1 MGTDITPKFYE
12 TLAKHLE
19 NGIPLKH
26 CSFSPSQRQR
36 AAVCLDVVHKL
47 EDNDMMDVKA
57 YLRRR
62 WGRTDTEI
70 RQDAKVVNW
79 LIAELHSDTK
89 ELSRY
94 RIIRN
99 SEKIIRMGQ
108 ATGDWKAIEAGTKM
122 LYKAEGLDKPESAV
136 DVEANTHMLPPVI
149 VETAPNGVRYS
160 EEQLDK
166 LRKKYHVEKDH
177 TQEMVEAKM
186 GLFIPSGS
194 IFSDTEELECVPP
207 VVPPV
212 PPAPFAPFDSLDSS
226 TPLEPSSP
234 FDPLDLSTPLESSS
248 PFDPFAPSDLSDTSP
263 TDPTIFDDDDP
274 DDDGL

>member
-1 MGTDITPKFYE
+1 
-12 TLAKHLE
+12 
-19 NGIPLKH
+19 
-26 CSFSPSQRQR
+26 
-36 AAVCLDVVHKL
+36 
-47 EDNDMMDVKA
+47 MMDVKA

-194 IFSDTEELECVPP
+194 ILSDTEELEGVPP
-207 VVPPV
+207 VQ
-212 PPAPFAPFDSLDSS
+212 PAQLAPFDSLDSS
-226 TPLEPSSP
+226 TPLEPSSL
-234 FDPLDLSTPLESSS
+234 FDSLGSSTSLELSS
-248 PFDPFAPSDLSDTSP
+248 PFDPSAPSDLSDSSP

-274 DDDGL
+274 DDPGL

>member
-108 ATGDWKAIEAGTKM
+108 STGDWKAIEAGTKM

-194 IFSDTEELECVPP
+194 ILSDTEELECAPP
-207 VVPPV
+207 VAPP
-212 PPAPFAPFDSLDSS
+212 APFDSLDSLDSS
-226 TPLEPSSP
+226 TALPQFSP
-234 FDPLDLSTPLESSS
+234 FDPSDSSS
-248 PFDPFAPSDLSDTSP
+248 